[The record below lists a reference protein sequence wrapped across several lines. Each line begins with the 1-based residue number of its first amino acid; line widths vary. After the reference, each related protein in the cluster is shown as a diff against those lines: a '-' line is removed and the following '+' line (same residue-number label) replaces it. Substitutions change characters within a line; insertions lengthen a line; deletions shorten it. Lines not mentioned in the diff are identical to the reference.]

1 MIDRMKTI
9 SLAVSETDYEAFREV
24 SQRENRPIAQ
34 LIREAMHYYRQT
46 KLEVRT
52 PLTDLPVLVGHQV
65 LAPLPERADLYDD
78 IFAERF
84 RDLE

>member
-1 MIDRMKTI
+1 MAHMKTI
-9 SLAVSETDYEAFREV
+9 SLAVSETDYEAFREA

-34 LIREAMHYYRQT
+34 LIREAMNHYRQT

-65 LAPLPERADLYDD
+65 VAPLPERGDLYDD
-78 IFAERF
+78 MFAEHF
-84 RDLE
+84 SGSE